1 MHQTQIDR
9 RLLDRVAARRAQ
21 AIVNQAVNGAEPQEV
36 DNLVT
41 KALGVFQEDGVYA
54 GFLFLFSRTRKKDQG
69 IAAVVSGQLLA
80 LAAEDLPFGWR
91 MPEPPDART
100 ALEHVSD
107 EICGELDRLLMT
119 KELFEQTLIYARYGA
134 KARKNDDRGD

>member
-1 MHQTQIDR
+1 MNQAHMDK

-21 AIVNQAVNGAEPQEV
+21 AIVNQAVGRAKPQEV

-54 GFLFLFSRTRKKDQG
+54 GFLFLYSRTRKEDDE
-69 IAAVVSGQLLA
+69 IAAVVRGQLLA
-80 LAAEDLPFGWR
+80 LAAEDLPFGWG
-91 MPEPPDART
+91 MPASSDTRG
-100 ALEHVSD
+100 ALKHVSD
-107 EICGELDRLLMT
+107 TICAELDPLLMT

-134 KARKNDDRGD
+134 KARKKDEGE